1 MVSYKTG
8 KHYKTNG
15 KIEKVL
21 DINTHLPSEFGSN
34 THKVSPAI

>member
-8 KHYKTNG
+8 KHHKING

-21 DINTHLPSEFGSN
+21 DIKTYLPSEFW
-34 THKVSPAI
+34 K